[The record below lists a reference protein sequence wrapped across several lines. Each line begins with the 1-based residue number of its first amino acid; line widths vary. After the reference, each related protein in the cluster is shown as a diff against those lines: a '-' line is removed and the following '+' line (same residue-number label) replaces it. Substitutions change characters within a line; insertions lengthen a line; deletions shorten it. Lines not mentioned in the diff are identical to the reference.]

1 MLLNTPYSNGKLV
14 KSGLVVQGLEVE
26 HVIRS
31 VMRKQAMAAQQAAL
45 DLASQQLSRVAAS

>member
-1 MLLNTPYSNGKLV
+1 MCGV
-14 KSGLVVQGLEVE
+14 KQGAEVE

-45 DLASQQLSRVAAS
+45 DIAASQNATTAAG